1 MGVETFEIRL
11 DLSWMT
17 CIDVPMSCAKALW
30 MFRVKVW
37 HFLPTLRLVA
47 VLYPKKLPILTYS
60 IGSAKVPGL
69 HERSHFGTCAR
80 FKLARKVC

>member
-17 CIDVPMSCAKALW
+17 CIDEPMSCAKALW

-37 HFLPTLRLVA
+37 HFLPTKLQFCILRSR
-47 VLYPKKLPILTYS
+47 PYS
-60 IGSAKVPGL
+60 P
-69 HERSHFGTCAR
+69 TQ
-80 FKLARKVC
+80 